1 MKKVLHL
8 DSNHPVLWEGLEAL
22 GYQNE
27 ADYTSSYDEII
38 PRIGDYEGLI
48 IRSRIPVDRR
58 LIEKAAKLQFIG
70 RVGAG
75 LENIDLNA
83 AAKAHIRVIAA
94 PEGNRNA
101 VAEHAI
107 GMLLNL
113 LNRLQIADAEVR
125 QGIWKREA
133 NRGIELSALTVG
145 IIGYGHMGKQ
155 LAKRL
160 SGFGCAV
167 ICYDILPELGD
178 EFAAQVP
185 LDTLYQQADVISLH
199 TPQTAETTHLINA
212 EFIANMQKPFWL
224 INTARGC
231 AVDTQALLNGLAS
244 EKIRG
249 AALDVLEFENQAF
262 TSLFSQTS
270 QHQVLEELLKQPN
283 VLLSPHIAGW
293 THQSYYL
300 LAKTVLEKITSLNQP
315 NCTTNDT

>member
-27 ADYTSSYDEII
+27 ADYTSSYDQLIH
-38 PRIGDYEGLI
+38 RIGDYEGLI

-58 LIEKAAKLQFIG
+58 LIEKASNLQFIG

-83 AAKAHIRVIAA
+83 TDEAQIRVIAA

-133 NRGIELSALTVG
+133 NRGVELSALTVG

-160 SGFGCAV
+160 SGFGCAI

-212 EFIANMQKPFWL
+212 KFIANMQKPFWL
-224 INTARGC
+224 INTARGS
-231 AVDTQALLNGLAS
+231 AVDTHALLNGLAS
-244 EKIRG
+244 EKVKG
-249 AALDVLEFENQAF
+249 AALDVLEYENKAF
-262 TSLFSQTS
+262 TSLFDHTTR
-270 QHQVLEELLKQPN
+270 HEALEELLKQPN

-293 THQSYYL
+293 THQSHYL
-300 LAKTVLEKITSLNQP
+300 LAKTVLEKIKSL
-315 NCTTNDT
+315 

>member
-27 ADYTSSYDEII
+27 ADYTSSYDEISQ
-38 PRIGDYEGLI
+38 RISDYEGLI
-48 IRSRIPVDRR
+48 IRSRIPIDRR
-58 LIEKAAKLQFIG
+58 LIERASKLKFIG

-75 LENIDLNA
+75 LENINLSA
-83 AAKAHIRVIAA
+83 AAEARIRVIAA

-113 LNRLQIADAEVR
+113 LNRLRIADDEVR

-133 NRGIELSALTVG
+133 NRGIELGSLTVG

-167 ICYDILPELGD
+167 LCYDILPELGD
-178 EFAAQVP
+178 EFATQVP
-185 LDTLYQQADVISLH
+185 LETLYNQADVISLH
-199 TPQTAETTHLINA
+199 IPQTAQTTHLVNA
-212 EFIANMQKPFWL
+212 EFIAKMHKPFWL
-224 INTARGC
+224 INTARGS
-231 AVDTQALLNGLAS
+231 AVDTKALLDGLAS
-244 EKIRG
+244 EKVKG
-249 AALDVLEFENQAF
+249 AALDVLEYENKAF
-262 TSLFSQTS
+262 TSLFDHTTR
-270 QHQVLEELLKQPN
+270 HEALEELLKQPN

-293 THQSYYL
+293 THQSHYL
-300 LAKTVLEKITSLNQP
+300 LAKTVLEKIKSL
-315 NCTTNDT
+315 

>member
-8 DSNHPVLWEGLEAL
+8 DSNHPVLWEGLEVL

-27 ADYTSSYDEII
+27 ADYTSSYDEISK
-38 PRIGDYEGLI
+38 RVSDYEGLI
-48 IRSRIPVDRR
+48 IRSRIPIDRH
-58 LIEKAAKLQFIG
+58 LIEKASKLQFIG

-75 LENIDLNA
+75 LENIDLSA
-83 AAKAHIRVIAA
+83 TAEAQIQVIAA

-113 LNRLQIADAEVR
+113 LNRLRIADAEVR

-133 NRGIELSALTVG
+133 NRGVELAALTVG

-167 ICYDILPELGD
+167 LCYDILPELGD
-178 EFAAQVP
+178 EFATQVP
-185 LDTLYQQADVISLH
+185 LDTLYNQADVISLH
-199 TPQTAETTHLINA
+199 TPQTAQTTHLVNA
-212 EFIANMQKPFWL
+212 EFIAKMHKPFWL
-224 INTARGC
+224 INTARGS
-231 AVDTQALLNGLAS
+231 AVDTKALLNGLAS
-244 EKIRG
+244 EKVKG
-249 AALDVLEFENQAF
+249 AALDVLEYENKAF
-262 TSLFSQTS
+262 TSLFDHTTR
-270 QHQVLEELLKQPN
+270 HEALEELLKQPN

-293 THQSYYL
+293 THQSHYL
-300 LAKTVLEKITSLNQP
+300 LAKTVLEKIKSL
-315 NCTTNDT
+315 